1 VSPVPLIALAS
12 VKASPGVTTTTL
24 ALAALWPAPQ
34 RLVIEADP
42 SGGDLGAWLGLA
54 PAPGLASLA
63 AAIRHDASPGAAW
76 RHAQALPGGGVSTV
90 VAPAGAEQAAA
101 CLSTLAAPRTG
112 TAWLDAG
119 DQEAVVIADCG
130 RLDPRSPAFAVA
142 ARAAL
147 TVVLVRPRVSELSH
161 LAERLPGLLRAGLR
175 PALLLAPAGD
185 GGTGEA
191 CYPPGEIA
199 ATLGVPVEG
208 SLPADPRTVAS
219 LIRGRG
225 ELVPARRLP
234 LAQAVSGLAGA
245 LAGRL
250 MAPALSPAVPGAP
263 VPRVPP
269 HLMEVTTGD
278 PVG

>member
-12 VKASPGVTTTTL
+12 VKASPGVTTTAL
-24 ALAALWPAPQ
+24 ALAALWPAPR

-54 PAPGLASLA
+54 PAPGLATLA

-76 RHAQALPGGGVSTV
+76 RHAQAAGGGGVSTV

-101 CLSTLAAPRTG
+101 CLATLAAPRTG
-112 TAWLDAG
+112 TAWLDPG
-119 DQEAVVIADCG
+119 DQEQEAVVIADCG

-147 TVVLVRPRVSELSH
+147 TLLLVRPRVSELAH

-175 PALLLAPAGD
+175 PALLLAPAGE
-185 GGTGEA
+185 GGIGEA

-208 SLPADPRTVAS
+208 SLPADPRTLAS

-225 ELVPARRLP
+225 ELAPSRRLP
-234 LAQAVSGLAGA
+234 LAQAVSGLAAA

-250 MAPALSPAVPGAP
+250 TPPAPSLAGPGAAA
-263 VPRVPP
+263 PRLSAQP
-269 HLMEVTTGD
+269 LEVTT
-278 PVG
+278 P

>member
-1 VSPVPLIALAS
+1 VPLIALAS
-12 VKASPGVTTTTL
+12 VKASPGVTTTAL
-24 ALAALWPAPQ
+24 ALAAVWPAPR

-76 RHAQALPGGGVSTV
+76 RHAQVLPGGGVSVV

-101 CLSTLAAPRTG
+101 CLATLAAPRAG
-112 TAWLDAG
+112 TAWLDPG
-119 DQEAVVIADCG
+119 SGEAVVIADCG
-130 RLDPRSPAFAVA
+130 RLDPHSAAFAVA
-142 ARAAL
+142 ARAAVTL
-147 TVVLVRPRVSELSH
+147 VLVRPRVSELSH
-161 LAERLPGLLRAGLR
+161 LAERLPGLARAGLR
-175 PALLLAPAGD
+175 PALLLAPAGE

-191 CYPPGEIA
+191 CYPPGEIT

-208 SLPADPRTVAS
+208 SLPADPRTVAA

-225 ELVPARRLP
+225 VLAPSRRLP
-234 LAQAVSGLAGA
+234 LAQAVSGLAAA
-245 LAGRL
+245 LAARL
-250 MAPALSPAVPGAP
+250 IPPVPSPAVPAAP
-263 VPRVPP
+263 VRRVPAHP
-269 HLMEVTTGD
+269 VEVTSRD

>member
-1 VSPVPLIALAS
+1 MIALVS
-12 VKASPGVTTTTL
+12 VKASPGVTTTAL
-24 ALAALWPAPQ
+24 ALAALWPAPR

-63 AAIRHDASPGAAW
+63 AAIRHDRRPGIAW
-76 RHAQALPGGGVSTV
+76 RHAQALPGGVVSAV
-90 VAPAGAEQAAA
+90 PAPAGAEQAAA
-101 CLSTLAAPRTG
+101 CLATLAAPRAG

-130 RLDPRSPAFAVA
+130 RLDPRSLALAVA

-147 TVVLVRPRVSELSH
+147 TLVLVRPQVSELSH
-161 LAERLPGLLRAGLR
+161 LAERLPGLARAGLR
-175 PALLLAPAGD
+175 PGLLLAPGVL
-185 GGTGEA
+185 GRTGEA

-208 SLPADPRTVAS
+208 SLPADPRTVAA

-225 ELVPARRLP
+225 ELAPSRRLP
-234 LAQAVSGLAGA
+234 LAQAVGGLASA
-245 LAGRL
+245 LAARL
-250 MAPALSPAVPGAP
+250 TPPAPSPAVPAAP
-263 VPRVPP
+263 VRRLPAYP
-269 HLMEVTTGD
+269 MEVTSGD